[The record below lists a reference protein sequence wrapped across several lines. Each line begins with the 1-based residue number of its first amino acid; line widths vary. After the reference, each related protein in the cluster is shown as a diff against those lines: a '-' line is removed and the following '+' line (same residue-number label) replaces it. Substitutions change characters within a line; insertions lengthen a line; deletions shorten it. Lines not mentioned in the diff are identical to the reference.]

1 MSPWWGLDAHLLKPE
16 PLPLLPKVKMHV
28 ILLKLYTCLFEKF
41 DPIIGIKDPKLV
53 ERDLLEMNILQTDW
67 GHVFTRP
74 PPSSTLVI
82 VVGAWLKDM
91 VYIDYPD

>member
-1 MSPWWGLDAHLLKPE
+1 MFLLD
-16 PLPLLPKVKMHV
+16 
-28 ILLKLYTCLFEKF
+28 
-41 DPIIGIKDPKLV
+41 
-53 ERDLLEMNILQTDW
+53 
-67 GHVFTRP
+67 P